1 MLLFRRFGATRA
13 FVLVGLL
20 NFLRRRFGRRKP
32 PPGVYEPGGTTQ
44 VQTSERQAEANQ
56 GAVYQPSQ
64 GSSQTVQRRPR

>member
-13 FVLVGLL
+13 FVVVGLL

-32 PPGVYEPGGTTQ
+32 PPGVDAPGVDQTVATT
-44 VQTSERQAEANQ
+44 SP
-56 GAVYQPSQ
+56 GPSVYQPSQ